1 MNKSVLSTI
10 AGLVILGLS
19 KKTGSSNV
27 ALLKRIKNL
36 DLIGAPRFS
45 IGQIVASDLA
55 GSNVYEPERL
65 GHTLWSRQ
73 TGEKYVVPYREYWRI
88 PVPFFESSGRKN
100 WAIHRMT
107 EQVLESIVQ
116 TLEEMN
122 SPSLQDL
129 YDLTT
134 EQAEFLFNY
143 IDRSNGSKN
152 NGWTEISFEDLKQIP
167 LRPNQFLHGLSV
179 DGRYSTDQEAYKK
192 VQDMGFEIKR
202 SPNRPQIGSAEQ
214 REKTPDMGTYLT
226 KQLEEARWYARPFIA
241 LVEIPYDKM
250 NALKIDE
257 DLLGIAIT
265 PGFRSFHPPSPILD
279 HYSELIGNAFRRVAT
294 IHSDRL
300 VPGDMY
306 GQTFG
311 ELLDTYEKKD
321 YNRYQNSYPVIGRLI
336 NEEGLLPEEQAQIQ
350 SWINS
355 GLLEIPNYFMPTS
368 VMQSIPIKKLYKLTR
383 NY

>member
-19 KKTGSSNV
+19 KKTDN
-27 ALLKRIKNL
+27 
-36 DLIGAPRFS
+36 
-45 IGQIVASDLA
+45 
-55 GSNVYEPERL
+55 
-65 GHTLWSRQ
+65 
-73 TGEKYVVPYREYWRI
+73 
-88 PVPFFESSGRKN
+88 
-100 WAIHRMT
+100 
-107 EQVLESIVQ
+107 
-116 TLEEMN
+116 
-122 SPSLQDL
+122 
-129 YDLTT
+129 
-134 EQAEFLFNY
+134 
-143 IDRSNGSKN
+143 SNGSKN

-179 DGRYSTDQEAYKK
+179 DGSYSTDQEAYKK

-202 SPNRPQIGSAEQ
+202 SPNRPQIGSTEQ

-226 KQLEEARWYARPFIA
+226 KKLEEARWYARPFIA

-257 DLLGIAIT
+257 DLLGNAIT
-265 PGFRSFHPPSPILD
+265 PGFRSFHPPSPILGQ
-279 HYSELIGNAFRRVAT
+279 YSELIGNAFRRVAT
-294 IHSDRL
+294 IHSERL

-311 ELLDTYEKKD
+311 ELLDAYEKKD
-321 YNRYQNSYPVIGRLI
+321 YNRYQNYYAAIGRLI

-355 GLLEIPNYFMPTS
+355 GLLEIPNYFMPTT